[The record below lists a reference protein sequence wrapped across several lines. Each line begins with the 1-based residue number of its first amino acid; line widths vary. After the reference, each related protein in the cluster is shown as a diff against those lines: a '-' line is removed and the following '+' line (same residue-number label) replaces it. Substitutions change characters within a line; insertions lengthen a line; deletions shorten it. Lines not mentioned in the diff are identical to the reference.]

1 MTKVGIVGIG
11 DMGSGIAKNLM
22 ASGFEVCGLDLDK
35 KRMQA
40 FTEAGGIPAKTLA
53 EVGKDAQ
60 AVFVM
65 VMTGAQAAAVIL
77 GEGGLAAHMPQGASI
92 ILTATIK
99 PAEAE
104 QIAHKLASSAVHL
117 IDSPVSGGFPGAQSG
132 SLTMMAAGSDDARLP
147 AATLWRRLPLFILSG
162 CCPKGQMVKACLQ
175 SIIGSVFSSVF
186 EAASLAAKRV
196 SRARHYS
203 MWSRLPAGC
212 GVAHSP

>member
-77 GEGGLAAHMPQGASI
+77 GE
-92 ILTATIK
+92 
-99 PAEAE
+99 
-104 QIAHKLASSAVHL
+104 
-117 IDSPVSGGFPGAQSG
+117 
-132 SLTMMAAGSDDARLP
+132 
-147 AATLWRRLPLFILSG
+147 RR
-162 CCPKGQMVKACLQ
+162 
-175 SIIGSVFSSVF
+175 
-186 EAASLAAKRV
+186 ASLPP
-196 SRARHYS
+196 
-203 MWSRLPAGC
+203 RLR
-212 GVAHSP
+212 

>member
-65 VMTGAQAAAVIL
+65 VMTGAQAEAVIL
-77 GEGGLAAHMPQGASI
+77 GEAGLGAHMPQGGSFF
-92 ILTATIK
+92 LTAPIK

-104 QIAHKLASSAVHL
+104 QNSHKLG
-117 IDSPVSGGFPGAQSG
+117 SPAGPFIGKPGSGGFSWGAI
-132 SLTMMAAGSDDARLP
+132 
-147 AATLWRRLPLFILSG
+147 RRLAG
-162 CCPKGQMVKACLQ
+162 V
-175 SIIGSVFSSVF
+175 GSRF
-186 EAASLAAKRV
+186 
-196 SRARHYS
+196 
-203 MWSRLPAGC
+203 G
-212 GVAHSP
+212 